1 MGYLDEFP
9 LLLIFVT
16 SLIIILL
23 ASEIGRRLGVRARGR
38 GEERVATLEG
48 AMFGLLALMLGFT
61 FAMALSRFE
70 ERRHAVLDEANA
82 ISTTGLRAR
91 LLPAPYNTEQ
101 LKLLREYAQLR
112 ITISQHIPT
121 STELRAGVAR
131 SNELQEQ
138 LWQNALIGAP
148 KADISVPAWLVFESL
163 NQMFNAQRKR
173 LAVLGN
179 QVPNEVLLALYG
191 ITILAIAFAGYAQ
204 GLRKQPLRIPVY
216 LMGVLACA
224 VIILIEDIETPYT
237 GFISVSQQPLIDAAA
252 SVATGY

>member
-1 MGYLDEFP
+1 MGYLDKFP

-16 SLIIILL
+16 SLIAILL
-23 ASEIGRRLGVRARGR
+23 ASEIGRWLGVRARAR
-38 GEERVATLEG
+38 GEEHVATLEG

-70 ERRHAVLDEANA
+70 DRRHAVLDEANT

-91 LLPAPYNTEQ
+91 LLQPPYNTEV

-112 ITISQHIPT
+112 VAVAQHIAT
-121 STELRAGVAR
+121 LEELRTDVAK

-138 LWQNALIGAP
+138 LWQQAVVGAP
-148 KADISVPAWLVFESL
+148 KADASVPVSLIFESL
-163 NQMFNAQRKR
+163 NQMFDAQRKR

-179 QVPNEVLLALYG
+179 QVPPEVLLALYG
-191 ITILAIAFAGYAQ
+191 ITALAIAFAGYAQ
-204 GLRKQPLRIPVY
+204 GLRARPSRIPVY

-224 VIILIEDIETPYT
+224 VIILIEDIETPYS

-252 SVATGY
+252 RLATY

>member
-1 MGYLDEFP
+1 
-9 LLLIFVT
+9 
-16 SLIIILL
+16 
-23 ASEIGRRLGVRARGR
+23 
-38 GEERVATLEG
+38 
-48 AMFGLLALMLGFT
+48 
-61 FAMALSRFE
+61 MALSRFE

-82 ISTTGLRAR
+82 ISTTALRAS
-91 LLPAPYNTEQ
+91 LLPAPYNTET

-112 ITISQHIPT
+112 VTISQHRPT
-121 STELRAGVAR
+121 LEELGAGVAR

-138 LWQNALIGAP
+138 LWQIAVVGAP
-148 KADISVPAWLVFESL
+148 KADPSVPSWLVFDAL

-191 ITILAIAFAGYAQ
+191 ITVLAIAFAGYAQ
-204 GLRKQPLRIPVY
+204 GLKKQPSRVPVY

-252 SVATGY
+252 RLTGH